1 MMICNKEAEIEFTQ
15 VQTKLSL
22 RGQGFQVITILCIRS
37 QLIFVCFYILSTCS
51 TNLIFGK
58 YIC

>member
-22 RGQGFQVITILCIRS
+22 RGQGFQVITMCI
-37 QLIFVCFYILSTCS
+37 QYVLSEVDS
-51 TNLIFGK
+51 NIRMFHLFNQFDFR
-58 YIC
+58 

>member
-22 RGQGFQVITILCIRS
+22 RGQGFQVITMCI
-37 QLIFVCFYILSTCS
+37 QYVLSEVDSNIRMFHTMHLF
-51 TNLIFGK
+51 NQFDFR
-58 YIC
+58 